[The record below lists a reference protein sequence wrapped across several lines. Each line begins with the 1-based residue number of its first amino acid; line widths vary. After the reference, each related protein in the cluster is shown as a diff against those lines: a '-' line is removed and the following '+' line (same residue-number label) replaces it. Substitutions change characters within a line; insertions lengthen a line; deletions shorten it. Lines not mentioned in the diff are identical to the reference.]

1 MSSNISI
8 NDLRHTGNDIQR
20 NIGIARG
27 DYRDLSSINKF
38 GFNESVGTAYE
49 TIWEGSTNYTYPAT
63 AGTIHL
69 TADDTDDNGGT
80 VKVQGLD
87 ENWDITEE
95 TLTIGGVEGQKQFRR
110 VYRMELLTANTGTV
124 NVDVINAIHTQ
135 ADSTVSTVAYLAAGA
150 GQTLMCVYTVPRNY
164 RAYLTRVTATVEK
177 KDRDSRLRLLAKQNT
192 DSEIFNVKGQWTSAG
207 DKINITYT
215 VPLVFGEMT
224 DIELRGKMS
233 STATAMGGEFD
244 IILEKLT

>member
-1 MSSNISI
+1 MATPRNIQNI
-8 NDLRHTGNDIQR
+8 GIATADIQR
-20 NIGIARG
+20 NLLIARG
-27 DYRDLSSINKF
+27 DYRDLSYINKF

-80 VKVQGLD
+80 VRVQGLD

-110 VYRMELLTANTGTV
+110 VYRMEMLTANTGTV

-135 ADSTVSTVAYLAAGA
+135 ADSTVSTVAYLSAGA

-164 RAYLTRVTATVEK
+164 RAYLTRVTSTVEV
-177 KDRDSRLRLLAKQNT
+177 KDRASRLRLLAKRNT
-192 DSEIFNVKGQWTSAG
+192 DTEIFNVKGQWTSSG
-207 DKINITYT
+207 EKININYT
-215 VPLVFGEMT
+215 VPLVFGEKT
-224 DIELRGKMS
+224 DIELRGKMAS
-233 STATAMGGEFD
+233 VATAMGGEFD
-244 IILEKLT
+244 IILEKN